1 MERVSSGGSSRTRG
15 RPKKPKGVVSLP
27 VLEGGSGSSSAS
39 SPSEVSSPSG
49 GPSGGYFTRAKK
61 TWLLGK
67 VLGLEY
73 PGSDLEAIR
82 GLEEEFRTGFSA

>member
-1 MERVSSGGSSRTRG
+1 MPADGTSQS
-15 RPKKPKGVVSLP
+15 
-27 VLEGGSGSSSAS
+27 SSSADKEES
-39 SPSEVSSPSG
+39 ASLVCEG

-61 TWLLGK
+61 AWLLGK

-82 GLEEEFRTGFSA
+82 GLEGEFKSFFSG